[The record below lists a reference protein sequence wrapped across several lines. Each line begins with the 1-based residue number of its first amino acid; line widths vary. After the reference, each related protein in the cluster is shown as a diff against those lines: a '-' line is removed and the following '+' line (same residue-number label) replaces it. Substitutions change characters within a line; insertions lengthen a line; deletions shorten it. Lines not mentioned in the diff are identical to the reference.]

1 MKGDTNT
8 ICECYHNLPNNE
20 GECWGTRERERC
32 YCNGDE
38 RYCSYYLEKR
48 NSAIDAERKDKN
60 MSREKTTLNTA
71 EMWLKAQEDGEI
83 YECVNGDIAYSKAM
97 GLVDKDNFNK
107 VWQLSNWDCDRAKA
121 LDNLLGGCEWR
132 EMPIT
137 IMTKHDA
144 EVEFGIRIVG

>member
-1 MKGDTNT
+1 MVCDSYAT
-8 ICECYHNLPNNE
+8 YS
-20 GECWGTRERERC
+20 GESRCLGTKEIDRC
-32 YCNGDE
+32 NCGGDE
-38 RYCSYYLEKR
+38 SKCDFYPEKR
-48 NSAIDAERKDKN
+48 KAAEKK
-60 MSREKTTLNTA
+60 MNTA
-71 EMWLKAQEDGEI
+71 EMWLKAQEDGKI
-83 YECVNGDIAYSKAM
+83 YECINGDIAYSKAM